1 MGGKDEKIM
10 KKLLLILSMF
20 AVMVCFTS
28 CENENVK
35 RLKREIE
42 AADKQCPVNMGMIGD
57 MLSMKYDEKAK
68 EVQLYF
74 SLHDDMLSIEALKNN
89 EQMALQSMKLSFS
102 KGESREM
109 LKQMIKAGAG
119 LSITY
124 KSASTGKSFK
134 VNLSLDDLKEIRD
147 TPMTDEEINKMLLE
161 NQLAIENSRCPY
173 LVDEGMEMVK
183 AYDDGANIVY
193 ACRIDEDM
201 YDISALKYAQ
211 DEIKQNMKEIFK
223 DPLMKKQL
231 GIIKSLDKGFVYHYY
246 GDTSGESVDII
257 FSNDELSRYLR

>member
-1 MGGKDEKIM
+1 M

-20 AVMVCFTS
+20 AVMVYFTS

-35 RLKREIE
+35 RLKHEIE
-42 AADKQCPVNMGMIGD
+42 AADKQCPVNMGMMGD
-57 MLSMKYDEKAK
+57 VLSMKYDEKAK

-74 SLHDDMLSIEALKNN
+74 SINDDMLSIEALKNN

-124 KSASTGKSFK
+124 KSAYTGKSFR
-134 VNLSLDDLKEIRD
+134 VNLSLEDLKEIRD
-147 TPMTDEEINKMLLE
+147 TPMTDKEINKMLL
-161 NQLAIENSRCPY
+161 NNLLAMENSSCPY

-193 ACRIDEDM
+193 AYRIDEEM
-201 YDISALKYAQ
+201 YDISALKFAQ
-211 DEIKQNMKEIFK
+211 DEIKQNMKEMCK

-231 GIIKSLDKGFVYHYY
+231 GIIKSLDKGFVCHYY
-246 GDTSGESVDII
+246 GDTSGESVDIV
-257 FSNDELSRYLR
+257 FSNDELSHYLR

>member
-1 MGGKDEKIM
+1 M

-42 AADKQCPVNMGMIGD
+42 AADKQCPVNMGMMGD

-147 TPMTDEEINKMLLE
+147 TPLTDEEINKMLLD
-161 NQLAIENSRCPY
+161 NQLAMENSRCPY

-183 AYDDGANIVY
+183 VYDDGANIVY

-246 GDTSGESVDII
+246 GDTSGESVDIV

>member
-1 MGGKDEKIM
+1 M
-10 KKLLLILSMF
+10 KKLLLILSMI
-20 AVMVCFTS
+20 AVMVCVTS

-35 RLKREIE
+35 RLKHEIE
-42 AADKQCPVNMGMIGD
+42 VADKQCPVNMGMMGD

-74 SLHDDMLSIEALKNN
+74 SLHDDMISIEALKNN

-124 KSASTGKSFK
+124 KSASTGKNFK
-134 VNLSLDDLKEIRD
+134 VKLSLDDLKEIRD
-147 TPMTDEEINKMLLE
+147 TPMTDVEVNRMLLD
-161 NQLAIENSRCPY
+161 NQLAMENSRCPY

-183 AYDDGANIVY
+183 AYDDGENIIY
-193 ACRIDEDM
+193 ACRIDEEM
-201 YDISALKYAQ
+201 YDISAFKYAK

-246 GDTSGESVDII
+246 GDISGESVDIV
-257 FSNDELSRYLR
+257 FNNDELNRYLR

>member
-1 MGGKDEKIM
+1 M
-10 KKLLLILSMF
+10 KKLLLLLSMI
-20 AVMVCFTS
+20 AVMVCVTS

-35 RLKREIE
+35 RLKHEIE
-42 AADKQCPVNMGMIGD
+42 VADKQCPVNMGMMGD
-57 MLSMKYDEKAK
+57 MLSIKYDEKAK

-74 SLHDDMLSIEALKNN
+74 SLNDDIVSIEALKNN
-89 EQMALQSMKLSFS
+89 EQMALQSIKLSFS

-134 VNLSLDDLKEIRD
+134 VNLSLDDLKKLRD
-147 TPMTDEEINKMLLE
+147 TPMTDGEINKMILD
-161 NQLAIENSRCPY
+161 NQLAMENSRCPY
-173 LVDEGMEMVK
+173 LVGEGMEMVK
-183 AYDDGANIVY
+183 AYDDGENIIY

-211 DEIKQNMKEIFK
+211 DEIKQNIKEIFN
-223 DPLMKKQL
+223 DPIMEKQL

-246 GDTSGESVDII
+246 GDTSGESVDIV
-257 FSNDELSRYLR
+257 FTNDELNRYLR